1 MCLKVIQKKKSFG
14 CWRDVM
20 MDNPEFSAIMQQATA
35 LKGEQVKQDR
45 RIYEN
50 HPMFLQHTLFHSV
63 DPNIIQARQ
72 QTIRSRLEYAHK
84 LKDKGKEFFDQGKFL
99 DASDQYER
107 GIGCFWY
114 IESLEPNWKTEGIKD
129 EWLKYHRFED
139 EATSE
144 IKDFIVILI
153 LNVAL
158 CLFKMNQWGECILA
172 CDQVLKLD
180 PENSKALYRR
190 AQARIVPP
198 GSGGVEMEHA
208 LQDLKASFKSNP
220 EDKAVRRLLA
230 ELVRSKDQ
238 QKKIDKQTFNGM
250 FNRGS
255 VIKEEIVSDTTEK
268 EKIAQQQY
276 EFYDGISKTLKAQ
289 GRVEDAQEIERV
301 LNKTNKR
308 KDYLN
313 PDAAMIEDAK
323 KHGLDLNDPF
333 IREQLHS
340 MSQAEKP
347 EPNVVQQVSIF
358 TPWVLVVSVCLFSIL
373 IGIFGR

>member
-1 MCLKVIQKKKSFG
+1 
-14 CWRDVM
+14 M